1 MRHANSA
8 LYDRAQQVALK
19 PDHLYRPPPNQY
31 PENNRGDGKHPR
43 ILRIKC
49 CHGLERAVDEIARMS
64 TAVRVISQAHVRSKK
79 ILH

>member
-1 MRHANSA
+1 MTA
-8 LYDRAQQVALK
+8 LSRSPSNQIISIV
-19 PDHLYRPPPNQY
+19 PPPPNQY